1 MQLFKYHVEEVLKIK
16 IILVIIETNR
26 SDFINLVFLDLS
38 YWSVLL
44 LIRKTEKQ

>member
-1 MQLFKYHVEEVLKIK
+1 MQFFKYQVEEVLKIK